1 MWWRKQAPGLWGSG
15 ADPLRVAAPRRALVL
30 EWEPNPSSDQLLL
43 PWLARQGWPCTVR
56 RDAEPDLAAGDLVVI
71 VRYLTPAWCAAIEAR
86 REQLAGVV
94 YFMDDDLWDRGAWGG
109 LSREYRGRLNA
120 RAFRYRAWIQRHCTA
135 LWVGT
140 EALAA
145 KYAAWSPRVIALAPG
160 PDLLAQVDAV
170 QVAYHGTASHGAEI
184 EWLHPVMAEV
194 LARCPQVHFELF
206 GDKRVAALYRELPRV
221 AVLHP
226 MRWPNYL
233 AYSSATRRQIGLAPL
248 LPTPFNAAR
257 GAVKFFDFARMGAV
271 GVYSARPPYQ
281 GFVHD
286 GIDGLLLPDE
296 PARWVDALVALAG
309 DRARLQAM
317 AAAARQRALGGDAA
331 P

>member
-1 MWWRKQAPGLWGSG
+1 
-15 ADPLRVAAPRRALVL
+15 VL
-30 EWEPNPSSDQLLL
+30 LLEVEANPSSANLLQ
-43 PWLARQGWPCTVR
+43 PWFAHQGWPCTVWR
-56 RDAEPDLAAGDLVVI
+56 GEAPPLADGDLVVI
-71 VRYLTPAWCAAIEAR
+71 VRYLKAGWRQAIESGRAR
-86 REQLAGVV
+86 LAGVA
-94 YFMDDDLWDRGAWGG
+94 YFMDDDLWDASTWRG
-109 LSREYRGRLNA
+109 LPRDYRQRLRSRALRHGPWLD
-120 RAFRYRAWIQRHCTA
+120 RHCTA

-160 PDLLAQVDAV
+160 PALLAQVDAV

-233 AYSSATRRQIGLAPL
+233 AYSAATRRQIGLAPL

-257 GAVKFFDFARMGAV
+257 GVVKFFDFARMGAV
-271 GVYSARPPYQ
+271 GVFSARPPYQ

-296 PARWVDALVALAG
+296 PARWVEALVALAG